1 MHEIHFMVLY
11 RPLAAKRNKSF
22 LLTIKGQIDIPRYN
36 CIAFVVCLGRTESC
50 MQLFNYSF
58 ECIVFFFLL
67 FVPCQAVIFGL
78 LSRGKFPREK
88 STWTLDKVPPAGP
101 GCQAGRILVDSM
113 ISHGNE
119 RAG

>member
-1 MHEIHFMVLY
+1 
-11 RPLAAKRNKSF
+11 
-22 LLTIKGQIDIPRYN
+22 
-36 CIAFVVCLGRTESC
+36 

-58 ECIVFFFLL
+58 EHIVFALCYL
-67 FVPCQAVIFGL
+67 PSSDFGL
-78 LSRGKFPREK
+78 LSRGKIFCEK

-119 RAG
+119 RKADIHALNYMTLRPRQAPSNQASAISSSTLSLSQSQAVKF